1 MKNISILA
9 GAAALALTA
18 PVLAQPGKGGGG
30 GGNGKGGGAPAAQAQ
45 KGGGGGPQMR
55 GNGGGG
61 GPKAMRGGGQQREAR
76 GGGGPQMRGN
86 GGGGGL
92 KEMRGGGQQREAR
105 GGGQQMRGPQMRG
118 PERRV
123 ERQAQR
129 AQQQVKQRG
138 PVREARAE
146 RGQARI
152 ERVRGGGNEQRFVQ
166 DRGGRGQIDSRVFQR
181 GQRITT
187 TNVFDGEQRYS
198 YFASPTFRS
207 TGLVDGCP
215 PGLAAKGNG
224 CLPPGQ
230 AKKLVGAALPVAL
243 GSALLPIDYRSWY
256 PDNDDYYYRTADGYV
271 YRVERDR
278 NYVDAYWPIADDW
291 NGAYYVGAAY
301 PQDYL
306 GYYNVPVQYQ
316 PWYADNGDDYY
327 RYGDGAIYQVD
338 SGNGLIEGIV
348 SLLAGGFG
356 VGQPMP
362 QGYDVYNVPYE
373 YRDRYVD
380 SPDNWYRYN
389 DGNIYQ
395 VDPTTQIVQ
404 AIVETLV

>member
-1 MKNISILA
+1 MKNTLILA
-9 GAAALALTA
+9 GAAALAFTA

-30 GGNGKGGGAPAAQAQ
+30 GNGKGGGGAPAAQAP

-55 GNGGGG
+55 GNGGGQ
-61 GPKAMRGGGQQREAR
+61 KQARGGGQQREAR
-76 GGGGPQMRGN
+76 GS
-86 GGGGGL
+86 
-92 KEMRGGGQQREAR
+92 GGQ
-105 GGGQQMRGPQMRG
+105 QMRG

-129 AQQQVKQRG
+129 PEKQQMKQRG

-146 RGQARI
+146 RGPNRV
-152 ERVRGGGNEQRFVQ
+152 ERGDVGRGNGGGKNQRIVQ
-166 DRGGRGQIDSRVFQR
+166 ERGGRNQVDSRVFQR
-181 GQRITT
+181 EQRITT
-187 TNVFDGEQRYS
+187 NVYNNDRQLA

-291 NGAYYVGAAY
+291 NGAYYVGATY

>member
-1 MKNISILA
+1 MKKTFILA
-9 GAAALALTA
+9 GAAALAFTA

-30 GGNGKGGGAPAAQAQ
+30 GNGNGGGKGGPPAAQAQ
-45 KGGGGGPQMR
+45 KGGGGGGPQMR

-61 GPKAMRGGGQQREAR
+61 QKQAR

-86 GGGGGL
+86 GGGGP

-105 GGGQQMRGPQMRG
+105 GGGQQMRGP
-118 PERRV
+118 ERRI

-129 AQQQVKQRG
+129 PQKQDMKQRG
-138 PVREARAE
+138 PVREARAD
-146 RGQARI
+146 RGPARI
-152 ERVRGGGNEQRFVQ
+152 ERGNVERQRGGGNERFVQ
-166 DRGGRGQIDSRVFQR
+166 NRGGRDQVDSRVFQR
-181 GQRITT
+181 EQRITV
-187 TNVFDGEQRYS
+187 NNFDGGQRYS
-198 YFASPTFRS
+198 YFGSPSFRT

-215 PGLAAKGNG
+215 PGLAAKNNG

-230 AKKLVGAALPVAL
+230 AKKLVGATLPVAL

-256 PDNDDYYYRTADGYV
+256 PDNDDYYYRTTDGYV
-271 YRVERDR
+271 YRVDRDR
-278 NYVDAYWPIADDW
+278 NYVDGYWPISDDW
-291 NGAYYVGAAY
+291 NGAYYVGATY

-338 SGNGLIEGIV
+338 RGNGLIEGIV

-362 QGYDVYNVPYE
+362 AGYDVYNVPYE

>member
-1 MKNISILA
+1 MKHGIILA
-9 GAAALALTA
+9 GAAALAFTA

-30 GGNGKGGGAPAAQAQ
+30 GNGKGGGGGAPAQAQ
-45 KGGGGGPQMR
+45 GNPGGGGGGGKQARGGGGPQQQVR
-55 GNGGGG
+55 GG
-61 GPKAMRGGGQQREAR
+61 GPRQEAR

-86 GGGGGL
+86 A
-92 KEMRGGGQQREAR
+92 GGQQREAR
-105 GGGQQMRGPQMRG
+105 RGGGSQQMRGPDQR
-118 PERRV
+118 RVRV

-129 AQQQVKQRG
+129 QQQERG
-138 PVREARAE
+138 PIREARQN
-146 RGQARI
+146 RGPDK
-152 ERVRGGGNEQRFVQ
+152 VRGGNGNTRIAQE
-166 DRGGRGQIDSRVFQR
+166 RGGRQVDTRSVERQQR
-181 GQRITT
+181 GDR
-187 TNVFDGEQRYS
+187 NVFNTEQRTA
-198 YFASPTFRS
+198 YFASPTFRT

-230 AKKLVGAALPVAL
+230 ARKLVGAAVPAAL
-243 GSALLPIDYRSWY
+243 GSALLPVDYRNWY
-256 PDNDDYYYRTADGYV
+256 PDNDDYFYRTSDGYV
-271 YRVERDR
+271 YRIDRDR

-291 NGAYYVGAAY
+291 NGAYYVGSAY

-327 RYGDGAIYQVD
+327 RYADGAIYQVD
-338 SGNGLIEGIV
+338 RGGGVIESIV

-362 QGYDVYNVPYE
+362 DGYDVYNVPYA

-380 SPDNWYRYN
+380 NDEHLYRYN
-389 DGNIYQ
+389 DGYIYD